1 MVFGCKR
8 FRVVPESFLIN
19 NCIMSETYR
28 WAALDNSDAIEI
40 KDLGVDISVG
50 TSKGDKYN
58 LLKSKE
64 FKALKRYN
72 IEDASGMY
80 DSWKDSVN
88 SVIKPGNYYGF
99 KIAANY
105 FKSGTIKT
113 INLLNQLQ
121 NSSSYNAANK
131 AFDTLVIAVMKDNKY
146 TIVDY
151 ATAEFFASGE
161 NFDEFYKEEHLNK
174 GWKRSLFVLENGIS
188 LKIDENGYNILD
200 DSNAAL
206 LFFAPRDK
214 TNLSIRE
221 QWPIGKEFTHDD
233 FITLTAEDI
242 INGSNESFEPNFYPI
257 RIVCLY
263 RSLND
268 ASSFLYE
275 TSGNILTASQKS
287 SNSAPDYIPYL
298 WYDIE
303 INIISDH
310 VEGNFNNYHLKADEV
325 NEISLTK
332 YNAPFIPSLSKINAA
347 NATWSDLYLSDKSL
361 RGITYSDSRR
371 VSKFELIGKQI
382 SAISIPL
389 NYTYPW
395 LEHYL
400 NYYRTGLEN
409 SINDDY
415 GILYLPMFLEI
426 KTSENG
432 EWHRSTNAIAQ
443 NSPRLATNFN
453 TFSNKIID
461 WTFKFDNVLYEGGG
475 LYIRVVNAERTYF
488 DSIPSESEIY
498 RRLHVAELAISYYQA
513 AILNEADYINFSYR
527 SNTAPSSP
535 ITNKLNI
542 TAPIKV
548 YFDYNLRAA
557 WNDLIENHIAENELI
572 KYETFNTA
580 DIAVIN
586 NLATPGSNDIHH
598 ANTWIL
604 SGDYSPQVTNN
615 FYLNTI
621 TLYTKSTSNPSL
633 DNSRQYYLMIEVNGR
648 KYCSIN
654 SLYLHSN
661 MQGIIPTWIFD
672 INDEIVLDGSQI
684 TIGLVYT
691 NDTNNETFTSVENG
705 LQLNQYIATGS
716 GCFMKRNGK
725 TEEYLGEIYFGF
737 KFDKIKIIESKI
749 ENLEAA
755 LSNHLS

>member
-1 MVFGCKR
+1 
-8 FRVVPESFLIN
+8 
-19 NCIMSETYR
+19 MSETYR
-28 WAALDNSDAIEI
+28 WATLDNSDAIEI

-50 TSKGDKYN
+50 TNKGDKYN

-72 IEDASGMY
+72 IEDAPGMY
-80 DSWKDSVN
+80 DSWEDSAN
-88 SVIKPGNYYGF
+88 ANYIKPGNYYGF

-113 INLLNQLQ
+113 INLLNRIKT
-121 NSSSYNAANK
+121 NDGAVE
-131 AFDTLVIAVMKDNKY
+131 FDTLVVAIMKNNKY

-151 ATAEFFASGE
+151 ANTEFFASGE
-161 NFDEFYKEEHLNK
+161 NFDEFYKEEHLNED
-174 GWKRSLFVLENGIS
+174 WKRSLFVLENGIS
-188 LKIDENGYNILD
+188 LKIDESGYNILD

-214 TNLSIRE
+214 TDLSVRQ
-221 QWPIGKEFTHDD
+221 QWPIGREFTHDD
-233 FITLTAEDI
+233 FITLAAEDI
-242 INGSNESFEPNFYPI
+242 NNLSNESFEPNFYPI

-275 TSGNILTASQKS
+275 TSGNILTSKT

-310 VEGNFNNYHLKADEV
+310 VEGNFNKYHLKADEV

-382 SAISIPL
+382 TAISIPL

-395 LEHYL
+395 LDHYL
-400 NYYRTGLEN
+400 NYYKRGLEN

-443 NSPRLATNFN
+443 NSPRLATNYKD
-453 TFSNKIID
+453 FSNKTID

-475 LYIRVVNAERTYF
+475 LYIRVVNAENTYF
-488 DSIPSESEIY
+488 NSIPENEIY

-513 AILNEADYINFSYR
+513 AIVNEADYINFSYR
-527 SNTAPSSP
+527 LTNTPSSP

-580 DIAVIN
+580 DIAIIN
-586 NLATPGSNDIHH
+586 NLAIPGSDNVHH

-604 SGDYSPQVTNN
+604 TGDYSPQVTNN

-621 TLYTKSTSNPSL
+621 TLYTKSDSTPSL
-633 DNSRQYYLMIEVNGR
+633 DNSRQYYLMVEINGK

-661 MQGIIPTWIFD
+661 MKGIIPTWIFD
-672 INDEIVLDGSQI
+672 INDEIILDGSQL

-691 NDTNNETFTSVENG
+691 NDANNETFTSVESG
-705 LQLNQYIATGS
+705 LQLNQYIATDS
-716 GCFMKRNGK
+716 GCFMKRNNK
-725 TEEYLGEIYFGF
+725 TEEHLGEIYFGF
-737 KFDKIKIIESKI
+737 KYDKMKIIESKI
-749 ENLEAA
+749 EKLEAT